1 MINIG
6 IHGGSGRMGTMIYEC
21 LKNFDQ
27 ARVSVIYTVAP
38 LDYTPSCAVTSSY
51 DELFS
56 GCDVVIDFTIRHG
69 AISLM

>member
-27 ARVSVIYTVAP
+27 ARASVIYTVAP

-51 DELFS
+51 D
-56 GCDVVIDFTIRHG
+56 
-69 AISLM
+69 

>member
-27 ARVSVIYTVAP
+27 ARASVIYTIAP

-51 DELFS
+51 DELLATAAS
-56 GCDVVIDFTIRHG
+56 
-69 AISLM
+69 